1 MVATLDLPFVVEHA
15 EVVFD
20 MPNTFRTVEPGGRF
34 FAVPGTITP
43 DCKSGNNVFAYPSKL
58 RYRATR
64 IGGVMYFEDGTP
76 TGGATPRTVKE
87 GETVLLQIP
96 SFSLPAG
103 TTCPGKVAATA
114 ADTCASCLADGES
127 IKVTPAGKA
136 SRRGG
141 NYGNENV
148 KDAQRNRYKWVANA
162 LKTKQGR
169 DEWVAYMIEGVRAQ
183 TRYIKMC
190 RIHDSGDMMSAAY
203 VAMWRRVARA
213 LPDVSFWVSTRS
225 WHGKAGAAGTLLGDA
240 IRGLRTEPNVYVRFS
255 ALQVNDNVPT
265 EDPVYG
271 TAVVSHSRHAWL
283 DVNGGNVHLCP
294 AHENGN
300 VCGDCRTCFTPTPVA
315 FRYH

>member
-1 MVATLDLPFVVEHA
+1 MVTLDLPFVPEHA
-15 EVVFD
+15 VVKID
-20 MPNTFRTVEPGGRF
+20 MPKMFRKVEPGGRF

-43 DCKSGNNVFAYPSKL
+43 DCASGNNVFTYADKL

-64 IGGVMYFEDGTP
+64 RGGTMFFEDGTP

-103 TTCPGKVAATA
+103 TTCPGKVASTA
-114 ADTCASCLADGES
+114 AHICASCLADGES
-127 IKVTPAGKA
+127 LKVSTKGKA
-136 SRRGG
+136 AKRGG
-141 NYGNENV
+141 NYRNASV
-148 KDAQRNRYKWVANA
+148 KNAQRNRYQWVANA
-162 LKTKQGR
+162 LKSKDGR
-169 DEWVAYMIEGVRAQ
+169 DAWVAYMIAGVRAQ
-183 TRYIKMC
+183 TRYIKMF

-203 VAMWRRVARA
+203 VAMWRRIARA

-240 IRGLRTEPNVYVRFS
+240 VRGLRTEPNVYVRFS
-255 ALQVNDNVPT
+255 ALTVDDGVPT
-265 EDPVYG
+265 EDPIYG
-271 TAVVSHSRHAWL
+271 TTVVSHDRHAWL

-294 AHENGN
+294 AQDQGN